1 MIGLRAIQPDTAV
14 IKVMSIPDNHCIRVV
29 IPDDHVGTNGFHE
42 VLIHDM
48 DEADPPFVALGELG
62 CLRLDWPRA
71 IFSFMGRYQVD
82 LEQLRHECRDHFG
95 STQSGL
101 CTYYGK
107 FIRQDLGRH
116 VACYHLDLAQL
127 WRWLVSW
134 CTVWQ
139 GTLQDC
145 IDHMRKAHSVP
156 ATVKAANLVRWFP
169 PWTVS
174 REQCNT
180 ILRSSICG
188 VAVDALLF
196 SRIGVPLTHRYRV
209 LSHTGTHVAF
219 RGTYM
224 TKLQNFLNDADA
236 ACLRARN
243 RHRTRALASQMS
255 REGLVDT
262 HCREPDKVY
271 QPSTSRR
278 LCSQSRATAS
288 VAAVAAGPLTPVIRS
303 LRSGHQAIPALMDL
317 ELPRFATEDDSGVDR
332 VYRSQWVVTQ
342 QSPASPAPL
351 RSPSLCL
358 NLDTLS
364 SDGSVGPGDI
374 STVPICISDQ
384 SSHSGDPDQVLF
396 DDDLPPDNH
405 VDLVSPDSPTVSARM
420 SPDSS
425 PEAPVVRLADS
436 SAPISPNRVRSDCT
450 PNTLEAGLYLRCLR
464 TLRVFC

>member
-107 FIRQDLGRH
+107 FILQDLGRH

-127 WRWLVSW
+127 WRCPVSW

-156 ATVKAANLVRWFP
+156 ATVKVANLVRWFP

-180 ILRSSICG
+180 ILRSSISG

-209 LSHTGTHVAF
+209 LSHAGTHVAF

-255 REGLVDT
+255 REGLVDGYPLSGAEQSISAQ
-262 HCREPDKVY
+262 HVSSAVLSVPGNCIGC
-271 QPSTSRR
+271 
-278 LCSQSRATAS
+278 CSCGRILDSCDSITPFRSPGHPCANGSRA
-288 VAAVAAGPLTPVIRS
+288 AAVRY
-303 LRSGHQAIPALMDL
+303 SG
-317 ELPRFATEDDSGVDR
+317 
-332 VYRSQWVVTQ
+332 
-342 QSPASPAPL
+342 
-351 RSPSLCL
+351 
-358 NLDTLS
+358 
-364 SDGSVGPGDI
+364 
-374 STVPICISDQ
+374 
-384 SSHSGDPDQVLF
+384 
-396 DDDLPPDNH
+396 
-405 VDLVSPDSPTVSARM
+405 
-420 SPDSS
+420 
-425 PEAPVVRLADS
+425 
-436 SAPISPNRVRSDCT
+436 
-450 PNTLEAGLYLRCLR
+450 
-464 TLRVFC
+464 